1 MSTQVIVLGVLYLRF
16 KRHKDE
22 EREERRRTTTLVIA
36 QLVLLILFL
45 SYTSTSTTIFRAF
58 RPCDQL
64 DENYHGSDS
73 YMHDDYSVSCKSARR
88 VFILA
93 YAALMVLVYPVGIP
107 LASFCLMWR
116 HREQLNPKLDSDFL
130 QKDRKFAEVGESD
143 SAFRRA
149 RVEQKTELR
158 TEAIQPKDDELFS
171 FAQLFHF
178 MYDNYEPQYWW
189 FECFDYVRR
198 LALTGLMVIVLP
210 GSALQGFIGVLIALG
225 GLLSYNTFNPFVED
239 ASDRLAMAAQL
250 ATFFVFLSALM
261 IQVDVVY
268 HRKGFAVLLV
278 VVTFVPPVVALCSA
292 LHAFHGTMKEVEPDS
307 KAAEGSSPPTKSA
320 RSSEATAQGPDRV
333 EDDEEQQKPVPSKTQ
348 DEALKAAL

>member
-45 SYTSTSTTIFRAF
+45 SYTTTSTTIFRAF
-58 RPCDQL
+58 RPCDNL
-64 DENYHGSDS
+64 GEKYHGSDS

-107 LASFCLMWR
+107 LVSFCLMWR
-116 HREQLNPKLDSDFL
+116 HREKLNPKLDSDFL
-130 QKDRKFAEVGESD
+130 QKDRKFEEVGESD

-149 RVEQKTELR
+149 RVEQKTALR
-158 TEAIQPKDDELFS
+158 TEAIQPEGDEIFS

-268 HRKGFAVLLV
+268 HRKGFDALLV

>member
-1 MSTQVIVLGVLYLRF
+1 M
-16 KRHKDE
+16 
-22 EREERRRTTTLVIA
+22 IA

-45 SYTSTSTTIFRAF
+45 RTLPSTTIFRAF

-64 DENYHGSDS
+64 DENYHGSNS
-73 YMHDDYSVSCKSARR
+73 YMHDDYVSLARALASHFGICSTHGSRVSRWHSSV
-88 VFILA
+88 
-93 YAALMVLVYPVGIP
+93 
-107 LASFCLMWR
+107 SFCLMWR
-116 HREQLNPKLDSDFL
+116 HGSNSTKLDSDFL
-130 QKDRKFAEVGESD
+130 QKDRKFEEVGESD

-149 RVEQKTELR
+149 RVEQKTALR
-158 TEAIQPKDDELFS
+158 TEAIQPKGDEIFS

-268 HRKGFAVLLV
+268 HHKGFGALPRSSRL
-278 VVTFVPPVVALCSA
+278 PPVVALCSA
-292 LHAFHGTMKEVEPDS
+292 LPRPRHDERSGARLES
-307 KAAEGSSPPTKSA
+307 AEGSSPPTKSA

-333 EDDEEQQKPVPSKTQ
+333 EDDEEQQKPVQSETH